1 MLEKVLAMWVPVTA
15 LLSPLTKCSHLLF
28 LASLIEDSD
37 LWGSLVTSPICGRQ
51 CRFRICELLRP
62 CKIPTNS
69 SWLASACSSEEA
81 AFPGPEGMEMGHGVM
96 IWVHS
101 ACLCV
106 CARVLLRIAP
116 AMPSIRPPNVKKV
129 KGCQLWRYVK
139 ILGGMTSTHLGWFI
153 DIYSDVMICHAP
165 HPNRKMMWRAPSS
178 SLILYVQC
186 FLLAQLSYGESFS
199 WRED

>member
-1 MLEKVLAMWVPVTA
+1 MQV
-15 LLSPLTKCSHLLF
+15 
-28 LASLIEDSD
+28 SD
-37 LWGSLVTSPICGRQ
+37 LWTAQALQDTNQFQLIGIRLFERGSCLSGSGRDGNGSWSHDLSPQ
-51 CRFRICELLRP
+51 CMF
-62 CKIPTNS
+62 
-69 SWLASACSSEEA
+69 
-81 AFPGPEGMEMGHGVM
+81 V
-96 IWVHS
+96 
-101 ACLCV
+101 CV

-199 WRED
+199 WRKD

>member
-1 MLEKVLAMWVPVTA
+1 MMLEKVLAMWVPITA

-106 CARVLLRIAP
+106 CVCPCVA
-116 AMPSIRPPNVKKV
+116 
-129 KGCQLWRYVK
+129 Q
-139 ILGGMTSTHLGWFI
+139 
-153 DIYSDVMICHAP
+153 D
-165 HPNRKMMWRAPSS
+165 SS
-178 SLILYVQC
+178 SEAIHSPTKCQKGEGMPT
-186 FLLAQLSYGESFS
+186 LAIC
-199 WRED
+199 EDLGRHDEHTLGMIYRCL